1 MFFSFGICLSN
12 DFCLFEHYISW
23 VWRFHQGVD
32 ANPWLPVVTSACR
45 LGVVL
50 YIILILGLAAL
61 LSRRKALAKLSL
73 LQHVPGGHRP
83 RPTRRRVCVS
93 HSELRVSIPCASFI
107 RYPILIP
114 GTSLAS
120 SISQLQVSLTLIDLK
135 ANSVCSLPA
144 GL

>member
-1 MFFSFGICLSN
+1 MLGTPSYDSYPPCHVFFPLGICLSN
-12 DFCLFEHYISW
+12 DFCLFEHYMSW
-23 VWRFHQGVD
+23 VWRFHQGVNV
-32 ANPWLPVVTSACR
+32 NPWLPVVPSACR

-50 YIILILGLAAL
+50 HIILIHGLATL
-61 LSRRKALAKLSL
+61 LYRRKALVKLSL

-83 RPTRRRVCVS
+83 RPTRRRICVS

-120 SISQLQVSLTLIDLK
+120 SIS
-135 ANSVCSLPA
+135 
-144 GL
+144 